1 MIKYVLF
8 FLFGVL
14 IVLLMRTAIGIKNR
28 IYIDVMFI
36 FINLVVILIHEDFN
50 ILVSTE
56 IWSFDSKIVYLAQ
69 SIGFLTLLKLANI
82 LLDWMTRGDQ
92 HRLADELDST
102 YDEWRET
109 TIGILLIMGAINDF
123 LLGFIFEKDEYF
135 TQATFLFV
143 IFIGF
148 FIQLSDVVGRHTLEQ
163 KVAWGEKINTI
174 IKKWVK
180 KEMNVIIICIIFF
193 VVGDLFLY
201 NLTISETS
209 NGVWGMLA
217 AFIAGAGL
225 IIFIDKWLCSRKDM

>member
-14 IVLLMRTAIGIKNR
+14 IVLLMRTAISIKRR

-50 ILVSTE
+50 ILVSTG

-92 HRLADELDST
+92 RRLAAELDST

-123 LLGFIFEKDEYF
+123 LLGFIFERDEYF

-148 FIQLSDVVGRHTLEQ
+148 FIQLSDVVGRHILEQ
-163 KVAWGEKINTI
+163 KVDWGEKINTI

-193 VVGDLFLY
+193 VVGDLLLY
-201 NLTISETS
+201 NLTFSETS
-209 NGVWGMLA
+209 SRVWGMLA

-225 IIFIDKWLCSRKDM
+225 IIFIDKWLCSKKDV

>member
-92 HRLADELDST
+92 RRLADELDST

-148 FIQLSDVVGRHTLEQ
+148 FIQLSDVVCRHTLEQ

-201 NLTISETS
+201 DLTISETS